1 MYHFAAVQATPSF
14 SNSFPQIFGERDDIP
29 CLIPCAIDQDPY
41 VRDPLPLSITS
52 NDFKFLLTR
61 DSADRLGYRKPS
73 LLHTKFLPAL
83 QGAGTKMSASID
95 ISAIF
100 MSDDAKKIAKKI
112 KSHAFS
118 GGRATQEEH
127 QRLGG
132 NPDVDVAFQYLGY
145 FEDDDERLNKLAE
158 VSFGV
163 VWRLRWPDES

>member
-1 MYHFAAVQATPSF
+1 
-14 SNSFPQIFGERDDIP
+14 
-29 CLIPCAIDQDPY
+29 
-41 VRDPLPLSITS
+41 
-52 NDFKFLLTR
+52 
-61 DSADRLGYRKPS
+61 
-73 LLHTKFLPAL
+73 
-83 QGAGTKMSASID
+83 MSASID